1 MNIDQ
6 ENKPKRTKAK
16 RKAVSNS
23 GMRSCVISLSK
34 AWHQQIAQQET
45 VAIEFYN
52 RVLYLL
58 RNNLFY
64 HDYLVGREV
73 KFDSDTPKFDH
84 KYPNFES
91 VYEQIKAYEQ
101 YAILPSQVAQN
112 IAKLVIESFKSY
124 RGLILAKKKGVLAKD
139 AKINLPR
146 YKKIKNE
153 AIDQFLKA
161 KIISVEM
168 TYDRGNFTKKGQ
180 EVSLTPMT
188 IDGKKLKTKITF
200 RLPTYLETVT
210 INTITVIKNGTGY
223 VANIAYRKEGFSAD
237 IPEALP
243 PIGYQL
249 LAIDLGLNNLATSV
263 NTVNGESMIIDGKYL
278 KSVNQ
283 YYNKTVAEL
292 RSNMDLTKQ
301 QAEKDKYFKRIQKA
315 TVRRNRTVRDFMHK
329 IAKRITREAQA
340 LGVTDVVVGYNKEWK
355 QDINLGKQTNQKF
368 VQIPYR
374 KLIDALRD
382 KLQEVGIHLRETEES
397 YTSKIDH
404 LAGELMQ
411 HHESYLGKRKK
422 RGLFQSSTNRLIN
435 ADVNGAIGI
444 IQKTQKSN
452 DHSVLERIV
461 SSGRF
466 FRPVR
471 IYPGVAK
478 HVALKKTASCRKAA

>member
-1 MNIDQ
+1 
-6 ENKPKRTKAK
+6 
-16 RKAVSNS
+16 
-23 GMRSCVISLSK
+23 
-34 AWHQQIAQQET
+34 
-45 VAIEFYN
+45 
-52 RVLYLL
+52 
-58 RNNLFY
+58 
-64 HDYLVGREV
+64 
-73 KFDSDTPKFDH
+73 
-84 KYPNFES
+84 
-91 VYEQIKAYEQ
+91 
-101 YAILPSQVAQN
+101 
-112 IAKLVIESFKSY
+112 
-124 RGLILAKKKGVLAKD
+124 LAKKKGVLAKD

-161 KIISVEM
+161 KIISAEM
-168 TYDRGNFTKKGQ
+168 TYDRGNFTKKGR

-188 IDGKKLKTKITF
+188 IDGKKLKSKIQF
-200 RLPTYLETVT
+200 RLPEYLEEVT
-210 INTITVIKNGTGY
+210 INTITITKNGTGY
-223 VANIAYRKEGFSAD
+223 VANIAYRKEGFSVD
-237 IPEALP
+237 VTDSLP
-243 PIGYQL
+243 DMSDKILG
-249 LAIDLGLNNLATSV
+249 IDLGLNNLATTV

-329 IAKRITREAQA
+329 VAKRIAHHAHE
-340 LGVTDVVVGYNKEWK
+340 LDVSDVVVGYNQGWK
-355 QDINLGKQTNQKF
+355 SEINLGCKTNQKF

-404 LAGELMQ
+404 LANEPMQ
-411 HHESYLGKRKK
+411 HQEAYLGKRKK

-452 DHSVLERIV
+452 DHSALQRIV

-478 HVALKKTASCRKAA
+478 HDALKKTASCRKAA